1 MQIKRIN
8 KPYPSVEYI
17 ISVDLV
23 IDQSWYEPE
32 DLTTIHNRLIDDGVM
47 VEISRTGNDPVQV
60 VDQIAGVCPTTS
72 NILYYAVTPYSVI
85 VYNVSLSQYEDLVA
99 DIVGE
104 MGIGEPD

>member
-17 ISVDLV
+17 ISVD
-23 IDQSWYEPE
+23 
-32 DLTTIHNRLIDDGVM
+32 RLIDDGVM